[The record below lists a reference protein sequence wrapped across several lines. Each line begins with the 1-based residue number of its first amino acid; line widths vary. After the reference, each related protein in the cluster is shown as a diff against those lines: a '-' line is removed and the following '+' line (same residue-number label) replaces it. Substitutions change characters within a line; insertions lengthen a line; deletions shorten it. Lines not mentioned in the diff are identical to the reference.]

1 MDDGTR
7 DYIRDLEAKL
17 EAQGAAARDREAD
30 TAETIQSLLED
41 NEILQQRNQQLEW
54 ELDSLRDRLQDATA
68 LSDARGKELISAQT
82 FLSTA
87 DNISV
92 SEVISKIAALN
103 EEVFQISAFLGDCL
117 ICRHEP
123 PTPEQDL
130 QEIFETLQR
139 RLGTEIAFALSQQPH
154 TEEKE
159 PNRLLAQMVLQI
171 NLVKF
176 CFRKIRA
183 WHSDGELHHLLGDIF
198 HGIRS
203 SQQQAVS
210 GRWRALTRSE
220 IEFSSETWENEV
232 MASIS
237 KIFAVA
243 RWDFPGPDQRT
254 SFQRQLSTL
263 FNAIKEIRLVLGQ
276 QFTSADLEVRIPRTD
291 MVYDPT
297 LLDEAYSDGRASE
310 REARAEEV
318 AGTIEMGL
326 VKVQPLQGSE
336 RLQEEILL
344 KPKVLLG
351 PTLRE
356 ALHPPSGTSYCR
368 EERRERMHRPLEGK
382 N

>member
-7 DYIRDLEAKL
+7 NYIRSLEERI
-17 EAQGAAARDREAD
+17 EAQGAAVRDREAE

-54 ELDSLRDRLQDATA
+54 EIDSLRDRLQDATA
-68 LSDARGKELISAQT
+68 LSDARGKELIGAQT

-87 DNISV
+87 DTISI
-92 SEVISKIAALN
+92 SEVVSKVAALN

-123 PTPEQDL
+123 PTAEQDL
-130 QEIFETLQR
+130 QEIFETMQR

-176 CFRKIRA
+176 CYRKIRA
-183 WHSDGELHHLLGDIF
+183 WHSDIELHHLLGDIF
-198 HGIRS
+198 RGIRS

-220 IEFSSETWENEV
+220 IELSSEKWENEV
-232 MASIS
+232 TASIS
-237 KIFAVA
+237 KIFDVA
-243 RWDFPGPDQRT
+243 GWDFPGPEQRT

-276 QFTSADLEVRIPRTD
+276 QFTSADLEVRIPRTN
-291 MVYDPT
+291 MVYDPS
-297 LLDEAYSDGRASE
+297 LMDEAYSEGRASKKE
-310 REARAEEV
+310 VKAGEV

-326 VKVQPLQGSE
+326 VRVQPLQGSE
-336 RLQEEILL
+336 HLQEEILL

-351 PTLRE
+351 PTFRD
-356 ALHPPSGTSYCR
+356 ALHPPSGTSYSR
-368 EERRERMHRPLEGK
+368 EERHERIHRSFEEK